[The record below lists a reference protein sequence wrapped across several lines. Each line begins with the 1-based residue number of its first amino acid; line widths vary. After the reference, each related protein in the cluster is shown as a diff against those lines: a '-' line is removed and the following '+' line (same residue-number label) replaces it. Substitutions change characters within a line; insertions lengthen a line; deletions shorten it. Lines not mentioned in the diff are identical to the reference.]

1 MHLNNITEEHS
12 ILGRQTERQ
21 TKLSAFR
28 SVLDNELFFIL
39 FNQVLWI
46 WQTVEHKIKARLW
59 VCREKTFKYLQGY
72 LQPLYKI

>member
-39 FNQVLWI
+39 FNQVL
-46 WQTVEHKIKARLW
+46 
-59 VCREKTFKYLQGY
+59 
-72 LQPLYKI
+72 

>member
-1 MHLNNITEEHS
+1 MHLNNIREEHI

-39 FNQVLWI
+39 FNQVL
-46 WQTVEHKIKARLW
+46 
-59 VCREKTFKYLQGY
+59 
-72 LQPLYKI
+72 